1 MTLKE
6 TLTAAM
12 KDAMKAKD
20 ETRKIPLRLVMAAIK
35 QAEIDG
41 QKELNEDEVLRLVQ
55 KEVKSRQESIADAEK
70 AGRED
75 LIATAKAEMAVLEE
89 YLPKA
94 LSPEELE
101 AIVSETIAEVG
112 ASSMA
117 DMGNIMKAVMPKI
130 QGRADGGQVNQLVR
144 KLLG

>member
-6 TLTAAM
+6 TLNAAM
-12 KDAMKAKD
+12 TAAMKAKD
-20 ETRKIPLRLVMAAIK
+20 DTRKVPLRLVMAAIK

-41 QKELNEDEVLRLVQ
+41 QKDLTDEDVLRLVQ

-70 AGRED
+70 AGRAD
-75 LIATAKAEMAVLEE
+75 LVATAEAEMAVLQEF
-89 YLPKA
+89 LPEA

-101 AIVSETIAEVG
+101 AIVKDAIAEIG

-117 DMGNIMKAVMPKI
+117 DMGKIMQAVMPKV

>member
-6 TLTAAM
+6 TLSAAM
-12 KDAMKAKD
+12 KDAMKARD

-35 QAEIDG
+35 ESEIDNQAELKD
-41 QKELNEDEVLRLVQ
+41 DEILRLIQ
-55 KEVKSRQESIADAEK
+55 KEVKSRHESISDAEK
-70 AGRED
+70 AGRDD
-75 LIATAKAEMAVLEE
+75 LIAAAKAEMAVLQE

-101 AIVSETIAEVG
+101 AIIKETIAEVG
-112 ASSMA
+112 AGSMA
-117 DMGNIMKAVMPKI
+117 DMGRVMQAVMPKL
-130 QGRADGGQVNQLVR
+130 QGRAEGGQVNQLVR